1 MNLER
6 SAPLG
11 EAARPRRDASH
22 GSSAKSRG
30 LEMAVSF
37 RSIGALSLLFLA
49 AAGCRSPY
57 YADRGALTG
66 GLIGAGAG
74 ALVGEHNGNALAGAV
89 IGSAA
94 GAIAGSAIGEGI
106 DADIARNNAIIE
118 ERMGR
123 QLAGAVTTADVVG
136 MSQSG
141 LSGEVIVTHIRANG
155 MAQRPQAGDLIALKN
170 QGVSDR
176 VLNAMQQP
184 PAPRVSQATYAA
196 PPPVIVE
203 EHYYGRPYPP
213 PYWGHRHHH
222 HFHSHH
228 RRPGVSWGF
237 SFSK

>member
-1 MNLER
+1 MLF
-6 SAPLG
+6 SY
-11 EAARPRRDASH
+11 RPICVVF
-22 GSSAKSRG
+22 
-30 LEMAVSF
+30 LV
-37 RSIGALSLLFLA
+37 LLA

-57 YADRGALTG
+57 YADHGALTG

-123 QLAGAVTTADVVG
+123 QLSGAVTTADVVG

-141 LSGEVIVTHIRANG
+141 LSDEVIVTHIRANG
-155 MAQRPQAGDLIALKN
+155 VAHRPQAGDLIALKN

-184 PAPRVSQATYAA
+184 PAPRVASAPVYAA

-213 PYWGHRHHH
+213 PYWRHHH
-222 HFHSHH
+222 HHH
-228 RRPGVSWGF
+228 RYHRPGVSWGF